1 MRVENYKADTS
12 ATRSKAANS
21 KQLQAWT
28 DRIYPVPTPSRS
40 SFRWKAS
47 ALRGFRRLTSGS
59 AVEPVTITVPALY
72 NSMPAEAV
80 AMGWLNEIDA
90 LQAIRQRII
99 SAAKI
104 TGWDVFT
111 FHTLHNCDH
120 FFDST
125 ISAVR
130 DTWVNEG
137 SLNRTA
143 IQQSKAR
150 FGRSYDY
157 YRVQPRL
164 IENLVFQSSVL
175 EWLNRRATEVPLR
188 IHVLGTGL
196 LSALV
201 STGALSFE
209 RAVETAMKIGAEWDS
224 SLQWMAEQKAPK
236 GSNSP
241 EELSRI
247 QFEEVQKLLD
257 GRSTL
262 SLDVSP
268 EQLPVI
274 KDLHAPSAPFW
285 YSRDAK
291 SLPSLIETAA
301 DALAALETLNIK
313 SWSRALPKSDEA
325 TIRGFLVSP
334 LHAAARGCRW
344 SVSNFLLATPSS
356 VEMFLEHIATLG
368 RGPIMSVEPE
378 IAQNRFRLSRIK
390 VTGP

>member
-1 MRVENYKADTS
+1 
-12 ATRSKAANS
+12 
-21 KQLQAWT
+21 
-28 DRIYPVPTPSRS
+28 
-40 SFRWKAS
+40 
-47 ALRGFRRLTSGS
+47 
-59 AVEPVTITVPALY
+59 
-72 NSMPAEAV
+72 MPAEAV

-125 ISAVR
+125 ISTVR

-137 SLNRTA
+137 SLSRTA

-164 IENLVFQSSVL
+164 IENLVFQASVL

-236 GSNSP
+236 GNNSP

-257 GRSTL
+257 GGSTL

-268 EQLPVI
+268 DHLPGI
-274 KDLHAPSAPFW
+274 KDLHAPSSPFW

-313 SWSRALPKSDEA
+313 SWSRALPKSDDGA
-325 TIRGFLVSP
+325 IRGFLVSP

-356 VEMFLEHIATLG
+356 VELFLEHIATLG
-368 RGPIMSVEPE
+368 RVPIMAVEPE